1 MRRRAEWSGAA
12 AAAAVGAMITGHF
25 IPHWKTERVSAA
37 ASPVGLH
44 SAAMPAGR
52 GRRLPPARHEPHILK
67 HVDREGENE
76 ERDAVH

>member
-1 MRRRAEWSGAA
+1 
-12 AAAAVGAMITGHF
+12 MITGHF

-52 GRRLPPARHEPHILK
+52 GRLPPARHEPHILK